1 MNTTFMGVLFVELE
15 RSITHLRPTPR
26 VVAMTMW
33 STNFIN
39 TMNRLVGHFNHHV
52 EELHLVKHAE
62 WSALLGC
69 SVIGKQY
76 DHGVVIET
84 EFFNRSQQ
92 APYLNVRVIKEGR
105 ISLLQAAR
113 EALLI
118 R

>member
-1 MNTTFMGVLFVELE
+1 MGVLLVKLE
-15 RSITHLRPTPR
+15 RSIADLRPTPR
-26 VVAMTMW
+26 IVAMTMW

-39 TMNRLVGHFNHHV
+39 AMNRLVGHFNHHV
-52 EELHLVKHAE
+52 EELHLVKNTE

-84 EFFNRSQQ
+84 EFFDRSQQ

-105 ISLLQAAR
+105 ISLLQSAC
-113 EALLI
+113 EPLLI
-118 R
+118 L